1 MANGSGLALSV
12 EALTSFG
19 MADSSLYTVD
29 SNGTFLRDGG
39 YLENFEATFRTLGDA
54 QDVSI
59 YNGLAYVA
67 DGYEG
72 LQVIN
77 YRAYEHQ
84 GGDPPQILSIHSN
97 DQNGIVEESSL
108 FTLSATVSDNVQVK
122 YVEFWVDGNLTKTD
136 GSYPFSI
143 DYLAPRLAD
152 EQNFTTQIKVF
163 DTGGNFSQSNLTT
176 WTISQDQ
183 TPPVLIDIFPSEGSI
198 LLGGDTI
205 MALFNEKLG
214 PNDINKSTVLFQE
227 VSNPNSPVLVKDCNI
242 SYDNRLHAIF
252 ITLPEYLA
260 PGEYE
265 LTLDANITDSLG
277 NRLGV
282 DKKQSFVGP
291 SEIHGSV
298 WFDSNHDRV
307 WGGTEKELAG
317 WTVFVD
323 LDYNGELS
331 DGEPNA
337 TSDANGD
344 YQLVNLL
351 PGQYSVN
358 EITPY
363 SWVQTFPKSNPL
375 DEMAP
380 TRGFEISGTL
390 YQTSWPVQQNHV
402 VDAMNNH
409 FAISQVIDGTNP
421 RYNELLLQKYAPN
434 GILLFETEIFNEVNR
449 VRKIGSSGL
458 QIRSKVSISSG
469 LTNPILHLSTH
480 NSDQAFIQIILLK
493 NCL

>member
-1 MANGSGLALSV
+1 
-12 EALTSFG
+12 
-19 MADSSLYTVD
+19 
-29 SNGTFLRDGG
+29 
-39 YLENFEATFRTLGDA
+39 
-54 QDVSI
+54 
-59 YNGLAYVA
+59 
-67 DGYEG
+67 
-72 LQVIN
+72 
-77 YRAYEHQ
+77 
-84 GGDPPQILSIHSN
+84 
-97 DQNGIVEESSL
+97 
-108 FTLSATVSDNVQVK
+108 
-122 YVEFWVDGNLTKTD
+122 
-136 GSYPFSI
+136 
-143 DYLAPRLAD
+143 
-152 EQNFTTQIKVF
+152 
-163 DTGGNFSQSNLTT
+163 
-176 WTISQDQ
+176 
-183 TPPVLIDIFPSEGSI
+183 
-198 LLGGDTI
+198 

-282 DKKQSFVGP
+282 DKNQTFVGP

-307 WGGTEKELAG
+307 WGGTENELAG
-317 WTVFVD
+317 WTVFAD

-337 TSDANGD
+337 TSDENGE

-358 EITPY
+358 EIIPY

-480 NSDQAFIQIILLK
+480 NSDSSFYTNNFVEKLPLKHEFKVGNIENNASHDITLAHLLDANLESTTEFGINEYSEHLHEHIFTQVSPAGKLHIAGLLDGNLSIGGQLINETPDGTFSLLVARTDEFLDTEFVVTNSLVLPSPIPSYEGDHILDFQFHENGKFLVSQSFEIRVHPIIFLQRMVTSLK
-493 NCL
+493 LS